1 MPSIDDV
8 IEISKKFGEFIK
20 YTCVDFKAVWE
31 FRPNVLIWC
40 GIAFLIACFV

>member
-1 MPSIDDV
+1 MPTFDDLKV
-8 IEISKKFGEFIK
+8 VLEKAGEFIK
-20 YTCVDFKAVWE
+20 YTWADFKAVWE